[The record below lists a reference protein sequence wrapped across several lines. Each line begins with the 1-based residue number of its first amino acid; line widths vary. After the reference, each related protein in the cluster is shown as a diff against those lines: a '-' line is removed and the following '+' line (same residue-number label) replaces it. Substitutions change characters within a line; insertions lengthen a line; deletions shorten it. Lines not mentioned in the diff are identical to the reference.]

1 MASARIDADTRI
13 LIIGAGVV
21 GAALADDLTRHGM
34 KSVTVVDQGPLYRTG
49 GSSSHAPGFA
59 FQTTGSPVMS
69 ELARRTL
76 DKLDGATLDGQ
87 WILKRVGGL
96 ELACEPERLEYLH
109 RRHNLARS
117 WGVPARM
124 VSADEC
130 GKLFRGLDTS
140 TVHGGLHTPTD
151 GVVKAVR
158 AVEWQARRAI
168 ENGARFYGHTAVTGF
183 RTERGRVAGV
193 HVRPTPPVPGNPSK
207 GDQLPEGTSFIEAD
221 IVVVCAGL
229 WGPGLGKLLGL
240 ELPMV
245 PMEHCSSHTSVLP
258 SLAGFCEEVEIDL
271 PMVRHQATGS
281 YLRQMGDRLTWGSYE
296 HRVIPVDQSE
306 IASPEDFAATQIE
319 PAIHPLTWNDLKDGW
334 AEVQRLFPETQSCEA
349 IEGYNGVFSFTPDGN
364 PLLGEVPG
372 IRGLWLGESVW
383 LTQSAGVAGVLADWI
398 VTGDPG
404 VDTTSLDFR
413 RFDQTHLTR
422 TVSIERASENYDEVY
437 DISHPRKQTQK
448 LRKFATTPFYV
459 RQEAQGAVFGTAQGG
474 WERPLWYGSTEC
486 PDIAGR
492 RRDAWG
498 TYGWSPAISTEARKA
513 VNGVGLADRGAAS
526 VFEVR
531 GGGAEKHLQEILVE
545 GLPLEVNTSSGAFV
559 ESPSGGIAADLT
571 LVRTAEDAYLV
582 IGSSPEDVWHLR
594 RETPHLSGVTVS
606 DVSSATTALAL
617 IGPDAAALL
626 ESVTRGGVPAAASTR
641 EAPVLD
647 VGGVPVRAVAET
659 TTGVG
664 GWTLYTATEH
674 GLYLWDLLAAAAGKQ
689 GMALIG
695 DEALTA
701 LRIANGVP
709 AFGIDFGPQ
718 DTAYEAGLA
727 EPSAGVDA
735 RPGHRLLVRLRLYSD
750 RHAVVPGEPVS
761 KGGSVVGHI
770 TSAAEDPASGR
781 FLALAWVDPEAAAAG
796 TVLEISHLDAAWA
809 AEVDR
814 SPLAAN
820 HPKTRQSNA

>member
-1 MASARIDADTRI
+1 VGDARIDADTRI

-21 GAALADDLTRHGM
+21 GAALADDLTGHGM

-96 ELACEPERLEYLH
+96 ELACDSERLEYLH

-130 GKLFRGLDTS
+130 GKQFPGLDTS
-140 TVHGGLHTPTD
+140 TVLGGLHTPTD
-151 GVVKAVR
+151 GVVKALR

-183 RTERGRVAGV
+183 RTEQGRVTGV
-193 HVRPTPPVPGNPSK
+193 DVRPTPPVPGNPSK
-207 GDQLPEGTSFIEAD
+207 GDQLPEGTSFVEAD
-221 IVVVCAGL
+221 VVVVCAGL

-245 PMEHCSSHTSVLP
+245 PMEHCSSQTSVLP
-258 SLAGFCEEVEIDL
+258 SLAGFSAEVEIDL
-271 PMVRHQATGS
+271 PMIRHQATGS
-281 YLRQMGDRLTWGSYE
+281 YLRQMGDRLTWGTYE
-296 HRVIPVDQSE
+296 HRVIPVEQSG
-306 IASPEDFAATQIE
+306 IASPEDYAETQFE

-334 AEVQRLFPETQSCEA
+334 AEVQRLFPETRSCEA
-349 IEGYNGVFSFTPDGN
+349 VEGYNGIFSFTPDGN

-372 IRGLWLGESVW
+372 ISGLWLGESVW

-437 DISHPRKQTQK
+437 DISHPRKQTRK

-459 RQEAQGAVFGTAQGG
+459 RQEALGAVFGTAQGG

-486 PDIAGR
+486 PGIAGR
-492 RRDAWG
+492 RRDPWG
-498 TYGWSPAISTEARKA
+498 TCGWSPAISAEARKA
-513 VNGVGLADRGAAS
+513 ANSVGLVDRGAAS

-531 GGGAEKHLQEILVE
+531 GCGAEKHLQEILAC
-545 GLPLEVNTSSGAFV
+545 GLCLEVGTSTAAFV

-594 RETPHLSGVTVS
+594 RETPHLEGATVA

-617 IGPDAAALL
+617 IGPDAATLL
-626 ESVTRGGVPAAASTR
+626 ASVTRGGIPVAAPS
-641 EAPVLD
+641 APVLD

-659 TTGVG
+659 ATGVG
-664 GWTLYTATEH
+664 GWTLYTAAEH
-674 GLYLWDLLAAAAGKQ
+674 GLYLWDLLAAAGADQ
-689 GMALIG
+689 GMALVG
-695 DEALTA
+695 DEAFTA

-709 AFGIDFGPQ
+709 AFGTDFGPQ
-718 DTAYEAGLA
+718 DTAYEAGLG
-727 EPSAGVDA
+727 EPSAGAGAGAGPSA
-735 RPGHRLLVRLRLYSD
+735 RPGHRLLVRLRLSSD
-750 RHAVVPGEPVS
+750 RHAVVPGSPVS
-761 KGGSVVGHI
+761 RGGNVVGYI
-770 TSAAEDPASGR
+770 SSAAEDPASGR
-781 FLALAWVDPEAAAAG
+781 FLAFAWVDPEAAPRG
-796 TVLEISHLDAAWA
+796 TDLEISHLDAAWA
-809 AEVDR
+809 AKVDR
-814 SPLAAN
+814 SPLTTIY
-820 HPKTRQSNA
+820 HP

>member
-34 KSVTVVDQGPLYRTG
+34 QSVTVVDQGPLYRTG

-59 FQTTGSPVMS
+59 FQTTGSAVMTD
-69 ELARRTL
+69 LARRTL

-96 ELACEPERLEYLH
+96 ELACDPERLEYLH

-117 WGVPARM
+117 WDVPARM
-124 VSADEC
+124 LSADQC
-130 GKLFRGLDTS
+130 GKLFPGLDT
-140 TVHGGLHTPTD
+140 TAVLGGLHTPTD

-183 RTERGRVAGV
+183 RTERGRVTGV
-193 HVRPTPPVPGNPSK
+193 DVRPTPPVPGNPSR

-245 PMEHCSSHTSVLP
+245 PMEHCSSHTSPLP
-258 SLAGFCEEVEIDL
+258 SLAGFSEEVEIEL

-296 HRVIPVDQSE
+296 HRVIPVDQAE
-306 IASPEDFAATQIE
+306 IASPEDYAATRIE
-319 PAIHPLTWNDLKDGW
+319 PAIHPLTWDDLKDGW
-334 AEVQRLFPETQSCEA
+334 AAVQRLFPETRGCEA
-349 IEGYNGVFSFTPDGN
+349 TEGYNGIFSFTPDGN

-372 IRGLWLGESVW
+372 ISGLWLGESVW

-437 DISHPRKQTQK
+437 DIIHPRKQTQK
-448 LRKFATTPFYV
+448 LRKFATTPFYA
-459 RQEAQGAVFGTAQGG
+459 RQEALGAVFGTTQGG
-474 WERPLWYGSTEC
+474 WERPLWYGPTEC
-486 PDIAGR
+486 PDTSSR

-498 TYGWSPAISTEARKA
+498 TYGWSPIISAEARQA
-513 VNGVGLADRGAAS
+513 ADGVGLVDRGTAS

-531 GGGAEKHLQEILVE
+531 GDNAEKHLQEILSSD
-545 GLPLEVNTSSGAFV
+545 LCLEVNTSTGALV
-559 ESPSGGIAADLT
+559 ESPSGGVAADLT
-571 LVRTAEDAYLV
+571 LVRTGEDAYLV

-594 RETPHLSGVTVS
+594 RETPHLAGVTVS
-606 DVSSATTALAL
+606 DVSSATTAVAL
-617 IGPDAAALL
+617 IGPGAAGLL
-626 ESVTRGGVPAAASTR
+626 ASVTRGGIPEAAST

-647 VGGVPVRAVAET
+647 VGGVPVRAVTET

-674 GLYLWDLLAAAAGKQ
+674 GLYLWDLLIAAAGNR
-689 GMALIG
+689 GMALVG
-695 DEALTA
+695 EEAFTA
-701 LRIANGVP
+701 LRIVNGVP

-727 EPSAGVDA
+727 GPSAGADA
-735 RPGHRLLVRLRLYSD
+735 RQGHRLLVRIRLSSD
-750 RHAVVPGEPVS
+750 RHAVIPGEPVS
-761 KGGSVVGHI
+761 KDGQVIGYI

-781 FLALAWVDPEAAAAG
+781 YLALAWVDPEAAAVGAA
-796 TVLEISHLDAAWA
+796 LEISHLDTACPAK
-809 AEVDR
+809 VDR
-814 SPLAAN
+814 SPLTA
-820 HPKTRQSNA
+820 RS

>member
-21 GAALADDLTRHGM
+21 GAALADDLTQHGM

-59 FQTTGSPVMS
+59 FQTTGSPVMT

-117 WGVPARM
+117 WDVPARM

-130 GKLFRGLDTS
+130 GKLFPGLDT
-140 TVHGGLHTPTD
+140 TAVLGGLHTPTD

-183 RTERGRVAGV
+183 RTDRGRVTGV
-193 HVRPTPPVPGNPSK
+193 DVRPTPPVPGNPSK

-245 PMEHCSSHTSVLP
+245 PMEHCSSHTSPLP
-258 SLAGFCEEVEIDL
+258 SLAGFSDGAEIEL

-296 HRVIPVDQSE
+296 HRVIPVDQSG
-306 IASPEDFAATQIE
+306 IASPEEYANTQVE

-334 AEVQRLFPETQSCEA
+334 AEVQRLFPETRSCEA
-349 IEGYNGVFSFTPDGN
+349 VEGYNGIFSFTPDGN

-372 IRGLWLGESVW
+372 IAGLWLGESVW

-448 LRKFATTPFYV
+448 LRKFATTPFYT
-459 RQEAQGAVFGTAQGG
+459 RQEALGAVFGTSQGG
-474 WERPLWYGSTEC
+474 WERPLWYGSTDC
-486 PDIAGR
+486 PDTAGR

-498 TYGWSPAISTEARKA
+498 TYGWSPAISVEANQA
-513 VNGVGLADRGAAS
+513 VSGVGLVDRGAAS

-531 GGGAEKHLQEILVE
+531 GSGAEKHLQEILMA
-545 GLPLEVNTSSGAFV
+545 GLSLEVNESTGAFV
-559 ESPSGGIAADLT
+559 QSPSGGIAADLT
-571 LVRTAEDAYLV
+571 VVRTAGDAFLV
-582 IGSSPEDVWHLR
+582 IGSSAEDVWHLR
-594 RETPHLSGVTVS
+594 RETPHLAGVEVW
-606 DVSSATTALAL
+606 DVSSATTAVAL

-626 ESVTRGGVPAAASTR
+626 ASVTRGGIPAASSP

-647 VGGVPVRAVAET
+647 VGGVPVRAVADT
-659 TTGVG
+659 ATGVG
-664 GWTLYTATEH
+664 GWTLYAATEH
-674 GLYLWDLLAAAAGKQ
+674 GLYLWDLFVAAGAKQ
-689 GMALIG
+689 GMALVG
-695 DEALTA
+695 DEAFTA

-709 AFGIDFGPQ
+709 AFGTDFGPQ

-727 EPSAGVDA
+727 GSPAGAGDGALGEA
-735 RPGHRLLVRLRLYSD
+735 RPGHRLLVRLRLSSD
-750 RHAVVPGEPVS
+750 RHAVVQGEPVS
-761 KGGSVVGHI
+761 RGGNVVGYI
-770 TSAAEDPASGR
+770 SSVAEDPASGR
-781 FLALAWVDPEAAAAG
+781 FLALAWVDPEAAAVG
-796 TVLEISHLDAAWA
+796 NGLEVSHLDAVWPAK
-809 AEVDR
+809 VDR
-814 SPLAAN
+814 SPL
-820 HPKTRQSNA
+820 KTAPQD